1 MGDLLGS
8 PRVAFPFLAFLEI
21 FSPWACRCHGRRPFG
36 PPFGFFLKTFR
47 PGRAFVAVSLV
58 FAVGSVPASVP
69 RRFTRR
75 GTRGRT
81 MYQVMGGPDTEARA

>member
-1 MGDLLGS
+1 MVV
-8 PRVAFPFLAFLEI
+8 PPF
-21 FSPWACRCHGRRPFG
+21 RRPFG